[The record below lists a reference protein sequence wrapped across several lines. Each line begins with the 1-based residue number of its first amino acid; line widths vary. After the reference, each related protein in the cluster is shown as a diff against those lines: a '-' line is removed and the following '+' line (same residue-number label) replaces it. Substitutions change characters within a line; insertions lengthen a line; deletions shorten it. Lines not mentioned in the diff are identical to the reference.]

1 MCDWLFKLS
10 PVWNNSLILLRVWC
24 GVIFI
29 RYGIVII
36 QAGSIQSFAVD
47 LEQAQFPFPLVCAY
61 LSKGTEFFGGIFLV
75 LGFLKRPACIFLS
88 IDMIVAT
95 FVFHKGLILQNG
107 MTTFLLL
114 ICCLTILLSASDKL
128 SIDWLIR
135 KDRKKEP
142 NQ

>member
-1 MCDWLFKLS
+1 MRNWLFKSS
-10 PVWNNSLILLRVWC
+10 PDWNNSIILLRVWC

-29 RYGIVII
+29 WYGSGII
-36 QAGSIQSFAVD
+36 KTGSVQSFATD

-61 LSKGTEFFGGIFLV
+61 LSKATEFFGGIFLV
-75 LGFLKRPACIFLS
+75 IGFLKRYSCILLS

-95 FVFHKGLILQNG
+95 FVFHKGLLLQNG

-114 ICCLTILLSASDKL
+114 ICCLTILFSESDKL

-135 KDRKKEP
+135 KNKKKEP
-142 NQ
+142 NL